1 MLEQLV
7 DERTRDVHLAGIHAA
22 FQQLPKDRRVARGVG
37 RGRGTLHSPQQA
49 WTRVE
54 IGHVFE
60 QRPKPSAMGS
70 HVVQMLFV
78 RVGYEAPPRAF
89 Q

>member
-7 DERTRDVHLAGIHAA
+7 DERTRDVRLAWIHAA
-22 FQQLPKDRRVARGVG
+22 FQQLPDDRRVPRRVG
-37 RGRGTLHSPQQA
+37 RGGGTLHAPQQA

-78 RVGYEAPPRAF
+78 RLGYEAPARAF